1 LKDDSGLA
9 ALLPRGQ
16 ITGFGSIR
24 DACKRKSWLDSE
36 LDAMARMLHEDY
48 LAKLPEA
55 ERSRPEKRSS
65 YPWDL
70 LDDDL
75 VESNRQL
82 ADHIPVKLRAVGCH
96 TATRGNQ
103 DDPGTPVEQFE
114 GDELELLAKMEHKR
128 WMAERFLAGWTLG
141 PRDDEKRINPY
152 LVEWKDLPPGIQEYD
167 YSIARIMPGVLKHP
181 SVNLEIR
188 R

>member
-1 LKDDSGLA
+1 M
-9 ALLPRGQ
+9 
-16 ITGFGSIR
+16 
-24 DACKRKSWLDSE
+24 DSE
-36 LDAMARMLHEDY
+36 LDTMARKLHEDY
-48 LAKLPEA
+48 LAKLPES

-96 TATRGNQ
+96 TTAVGNR
-103 DDPGTPVEQFE
+103 DDPGVRVGHFE
-114 GDELELLAKMEHKR
+114 KDEIELLGKLEHRR

-141 PRDDEKRINPY
+141 PRDDEKRIHPY
-152 LVEWKDLPPGIQEYD
+152 VVEWEDLPPSIQEYD
-167 YSIARIMPGVLKHP
+167 RNFVRIIPGVLH